1 MPRHLFCAPA
11 LALLAAVLS
20 ARAANAAW
28 FSNFN
33 EAGTTVNG
41 YQDDFSGA
49 TLDPAWL
56 EVDVGNNDPNPMFV
70 PSSSMLLMNPA
81 QGDPNKLLYNP
92 ATPYNN
98 TNQNVLALVRVA
110 RAGSG
115 DGFRGGVSAASAAT
129 GATAG
134 QGFNLHF
141 RNHDPVNPHLRLL
154 DDARAWGP
162 RTIDAGAGGDTWTA
176 GEWKWLRLVTSGT
189 TVQGKIWEAG
199 TTPEPAAFDV
209 TWTRGG
215 RTGLAG
221 LATNSLGATGILE
234 VDYVLIQAAG
244 LPSIQV
250 VPEPAAAGLLALASV
265 ALLARSR
272 GAARR

>member
-1 MPRHLFCAPA
+1 MSRQLFCA
-11 LALLAAVLS
+11 LALLVAGLCAPP
-20 ARAANAAW
+20 ANGAW
-28 FSNFN
+28 FTNFN

-41 YQDDFSGA
+41 YQDDFSSA
-49 TLDPAWL
+49 TLDPAWR
-56 EVDVGNNDPNPMFV
+56 EVDTGNNDPNPLFV

-81 QGDPNKLLYNP
+81 NGDPNKLLYNP
-92 ATPYNN
+92 ATPYNA
-98 TNQNVLALVRVA
+98 TSQNVLALVRVA

-115 DGFRGGVSAASAAT
+115 DGFRGGVAAASDAAN
-129 GATAG
+129 G

-162 RTIDAGAGGDTWTA
+162 RTIDAGAGGDTWAA
-176 GEWKWLRLVTSGT
+176 GEWKWLRLVTDGT
-189 TVQGKIWEAG
+189 TVQGKIWNAG
-199 TTPEPAAFDV
+199 TTPEPAAFDL

-221 LATNSLGATGILE
+221 LATNSSGATGILE

-250 VPEPAAAGLLALASV
+250 VPEPASIGLLAVASV
-265 ALLARSR
+265 ALLARRRSASR
-272 GAARR
+272 